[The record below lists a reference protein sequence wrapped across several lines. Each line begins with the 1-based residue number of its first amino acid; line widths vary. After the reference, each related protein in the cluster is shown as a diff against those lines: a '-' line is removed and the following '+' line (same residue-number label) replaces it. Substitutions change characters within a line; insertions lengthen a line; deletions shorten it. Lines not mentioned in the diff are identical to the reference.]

1 MPEEVPLFV
10 TVTELAVPVV
20 LVVFIKNGWPG
31 ELTLKVSVSPSEIF
45 IAGSFPEKAP
55 DNI

>member
-31 ELTLKVSVSPSEIF
+31 ELTLKVSVSQSEIF
-45 IAGSFPEKAP
+45 ISGSFPEKAP